1 MGWSVVVA
9 TASRIAKER
18 EPASP
23 EAEQLL
29 WYQYYL
35 HGERGYKGLSANRK
49 EFCKLLWDTWSP
61 TWRFSEEDFASTALS
76 FSNPDFVDVVTHSY
90 RHRFG
95 LADGDPAYEQIES
108 RLAAQPE
115 ISVPTIVLE
124 GLDDAVDPPKQND
137 PFISHFVGPYR
148 RDFANGAGHNVPQE
162 AAQQFADCILGLG
175 QKV

>member
-1 MGWSVVVA
+1 M
-9 TASRIAKER
+9 
-18 EPASP
+18 
-23 EAEQLL
+23 
-29 WYQYYL
+29 
-35 HGERGYKGLSANRK
+35 
-49 EFCKLLWDTWSP
+49 
-61 TWRFSEEDFASTALS
+61 
-76 FSNPDFVDVVTHSY
+76 THSY

-124 GLDDAVDPPKQND
+124 GLDDAVDPPKQDD
-137 PFISHFVGPYR
+137 PFISHFVGPYC